1 MSAIGRFRAS
11 GLRETCVPV
20 GCACAII
27 IFASRKPPVS
37 CSCTVSER
45 VIKQRARC
53 SAGDVHSSGSQRE
66 RVRLSLSGRAARYR

>member
-11 GLRETCVPV
+11 GLRETCVPI

-53 SAGDVHSSGSQRE
+53 SAGDVFRQPARASAA
-66 RVRLSLSGRAARYR
+66 LSGHAAR